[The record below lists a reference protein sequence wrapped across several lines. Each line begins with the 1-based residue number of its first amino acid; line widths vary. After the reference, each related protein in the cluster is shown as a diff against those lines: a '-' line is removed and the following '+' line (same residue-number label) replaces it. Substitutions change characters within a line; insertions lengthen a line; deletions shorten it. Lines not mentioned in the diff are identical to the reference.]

1 MGQGQLDAALEGLSS
16 KRQAMGAFNAT
27 DGFRWNDRV
36 HRPSLDFLN
45 SPFASRTV
53 KPIDVLAAYLKAY
66 QAKDIDAIAGMLSDD
81 VHLQDWNLEAHGKAV
96 VLAETLKNFR
106 DATHLEIQV
115 RQFYEASGCAAARLR
130 IVVNRSIE
138 LEVVDT
144 IEVNPDGKVRSIRA
158 YKG

>member
-1 MGQGQLDAALEGLSS
+1 MGQGQLVAALEGPSS
-16 KRQAMGAFNAT
+16 TRQAMGALNVT
-27 DGFRWNDRV
+27 DDFRGNDRV
-36 HRPSLDFLN
+36 RRPLLDFLN
-45 SPFASRTV
+45 PPFASRTV
-53 KPIDVLAAYLKAY
+53 KPINVLAAFLKAY
-66 QAKDIDAIAGMLSDD
+66 EAKDIDAIASMLSDD
-81 VHLQDWNLEAHGKAV
+81 VHLQDWNLEAHGKAA
-96 VLAETLKNFR
+96 VLEETLKNFR

-115 RQFYEASGCAAARLR
+115 RQFYESSGCAAARLR